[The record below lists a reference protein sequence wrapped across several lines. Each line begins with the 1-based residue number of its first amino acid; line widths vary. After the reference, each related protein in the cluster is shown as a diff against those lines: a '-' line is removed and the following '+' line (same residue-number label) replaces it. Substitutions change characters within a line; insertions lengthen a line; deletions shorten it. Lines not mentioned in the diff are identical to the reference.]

1 MMAIPTL
8 LIVAVAVFV
17 LIRLIPG
24 DPAQLLLGDLADPI
38 RLADLRAQLGLDKSW
53 PVQFGI
59 WIRHVLGGDLGV
71 SINTGEPVLQLVLSR
86 FLVSAQIVLV
96 AVFFATL
103 VAVPAGMIA
112 AWKQNRLPDLMLVGT
127 ATLLVSIPTFWLGL
141 LLLLFFGLKL
151 EWLPVVGYV
160 SIMSDWKSGLLY
172 LLMPILTLFL
182 HEIGVLIRMARAST
196 LEVLRLDY
204 ITHARAKGLSER
216 AVLIHHAFRNSF
228 GPTWTLIGLVLG
240 NLLGGVAVVETV
252 FTIPGLGR
260 LLVDAIFAR
269 DYPVIQ
275 GCLLLVAVIY
285 VVTNLVIDLCYPSS
299 TPGCS
304 QNEKVSHSPGADRP
318 VHRGPDPRGG
328 DPGFAVDTA

>member
-1 MMAIPTL
+1 
-8 LIVAVAVFV
+8 
-17 LIRLIPG
+17 
-24 DPAQLLLGDLADPI
+24 
-38 RLADLRAQLGLDKSW
+38 
-53 PVQFGI
+53 
-59 WIRHVLGGDLGV
+59 
-71 SINTGEPVLQLVLSR
+71 
-86 FLVSAQIVLV
+86 
-96 AVFFATL
+96 
-103 VAVPAGMIA
+103 MIA

-216 AVLIHHAFRNSF
+216 AVLVHHAFRNSF

-285 VVTNLVIDLCYPSS
+285 VVTNLVIDLCYPIF
-299 TPGCS
+299 
-304 QNEKVSHSPGADRP
+304 
-318 VHRGPDPRGG
+318 DPRVL
-328 DPGFAVDTA
+328 AE

>member
-1 MMAIPTL
+1 
-8 LIVAVAVFV
+8 
-17 LIRLIPG
+17 
-24 DPAQLLLGDLADPI
+24 
-38 RLADLRAQLGLDKSW
+38 
-53 PVQFGI
+53 
-59 WIRHVLGGDLGV
+59 
-71 SINTGEPVLQLVLSR
+71 
-86 FLVSAQIVLV
+86 
-96 AVFFATL
+96 
-103 VAVPAGMIA
+103 MIA

-216 AVLIHHAFRNSF
+216 AVLVHHAFRNAF

-285 VVTNLVIDLCYPSS
+285 VVTNLVIDLCYPIF
-299 TPGCS
+299 
-304 QNEKVSHSPGADRP
+304 
-318 VHRGPDPRGG
+318 DPRVL
-328 DPGFAVDTA
+328 AE

>member
-1 MMAIPTL
+1 MLRFALSRIVMAIPTL

-24 DPAQLLLGDLADPI
+24 DPAQLLLGDLATPAS
-38 RLADLRAQLGLDKSW
+38 LADLRARLGLDQSW

-59 WIRHVLGGDLGV
+59 WFNNMLHGDLGQ
-71 SINTGEPVLQLVLSR
+71 SINTGQPVLGLVWER
-86 FLVSAQIVLV
+86 FLVSARVVIAAVL
-96 AVFFATL
+96 FATL

-112 AWKQNRLPDLMLVGT
+112 AWKQNKAPDLFLVSA

-151 EWLPVVGYV
+151 QWLPVVGYV
-160 SIMSDWKSGLLY
+160 SISTDWKAGLLY
-172 LLMPILTLFL
+172 LVMPVLTLFL
-182 HEIGVLIRMARAST
+182 HEIGVLMRMARAST

-204 ITHARAKGLSER
+204 ITHARAKGLSES

-240 NLLGGVAVVETV
+240 NLLGGIAVVETV

-275 GCLLLVAVIY
+275 GCLLFVAVTY
-285 VVTNLVIDLCYPSS
+285 VIVNLVVDLCYPLF
-299 TPGCS
+299 
-304 QNEKVSHSPGADRP
+304 
-318 VHRGPDPRGG
+318 DPR
-328 DPGFAVDTA
+328 VTAE

>member
-1 MMAIPTL
+1 MFRFALSRLAMALPTL

-24 DPAQLLLGDLADPI
+24 DPAQLLLGDLADGV
-38 RLADLRAQLGLDKSW
+38 RLAEMRARLGLDKSLW
-53 PVQFGI
+53 LQFGI
-59 WIRHVLGGDLGV
+59 WGGHALQGDLGL
-71 SINTGEPVLQLVLSR
+71 SITTGQPVKQLVWTR

-96 AVFFATL
+96 AVFLATL
-103 VAVPAGMIA
+103 VAVPAGMVA
-112 AWKQNRLPDLMLVGT
+112 AWKQNRTPDLLLVGT

-160 SIMSDWKSGLLY
+160 SVWSDWKNGLLY
-172 LLMPILTLFL
+172 LVMPILTLFL

-204 ITHARAKGLSER
+204 ITHARAKGLSES
-216 AVLIHHAFRNSF
+216 AVLLHHAFKNSF

-275 GCLLLVAVIY
+275 GCLLFVAVIY
-285 VVTNLVIDLCYPSS
+285 VVTNLLIDLCYPLF
-299 TPGCS
+299 
-304 QNEKVSHSPGADRP
+304 
-318 VHRGPDPRGG
+318 DPRVL
-328 DPGFAVDTA
+328 AE